1 MRIRHIALLT
11 SKKSFDKLPA
21 DLMTDVLAA
30 VK

>member
-1 MRIRHIALLT
+1 MRIQPIAPLM
-11 SKKSFDKLPA
+11 SKKSLDKLPA